1 MHKLSILSG
10 EVNPFQMERGKMNGV
25 VKWFNDEKGY
35 GFIKTDELDKD
46 VFVHYS
52 GIAGDGFKKLAEG
65 QKVTFDTED
74 GDKGI
79 KAINVEV
86 QPDA

>member
-1 MHKLSILSG
+1 
-10 EVNPFQMERGKMNGV
+10 MNGV
-25 VKWFNDEKGY
+25 VKWFNEEKGY

-52 GIAGDGFKKLAEG
+52 GIAGDGFKKLVEG